1 MSGDRSVEPG
11 CWIGDFLVLLLDA
24 AGPYCVNLSVKK
36 SRQEFKIPRFGVTI
50 KTDLK
55 RAARKAVA
63 RHRSEE
69 ILYREVGIPTHQVA
83 SDDLNP
89 RVVANLQQLWLW
101 QGRAHR
107 LTRTQQETIQ
117 LSLREAVDTKVAA
130 WEVLQA
136 LERREGIRTYDAK
149 IILYELIRD
158 RKLRIDLY
166 RTFFIDQPM
175 VSETKDVL
183 DEYGHWFKRPKQ

>member
-1 MSGDRSVEPG
+1 
-11 CWIGDFLVLLLDA
+11 
-24 AGPYCVNLSVKK
+24 
-36 SRQEFKIPRFGVTI
+36 
-50 KTDLK
+50 
-55 RAARKAVA
+55 
-63 RHRSEE
+63 
-69 ILYREVGIPTHQVA
+69 
-83 SDDLNP
+83 
-89 RVVANLQQLWLW
+89 VVANLQQLWLW
-101 QGRAHR
+101 QGRPHR

-117 LSLREAVDTKVAA
+117 LSLRDAVDTKVSA

-136 LERREGIRTYDAK
+136 LESREGIRTYDAK

-183 DEYGHWFKRPKQ
+183 DEYGHWFKRPTQ

>member
-36 SRQEFKIPRFGVTI
+36 NRQEFKIPQFGVTM

-69 ILYREVGIPTHQVA
+69 ILYEEVGIPTVQVA
-83 SDDLNP
+83 SDDLNR

-101 QGRAHR
+101 QRRPHR
-107 LTRTQQETIQ
+107 LTSDQRATIQ
-117 LSLREAVDTKVAA
+117 QSLREAVDTKVSA

-136 LERREGIRTYDAK
+136 LESREGIRTYDAK
-149 IILYELIRD
+149 IILYELIRE

-166 RTFFIDQPM
+166 QTFFIDQPM
-175 VSETKDVL
+175 VSETRDVL
-183 DEYGHWFKRPKQ
+183 DEYGHWFKRCVL